1 MDSGDEPFKGSLR
14 ASMIKNIEGK
24 MIGKDGKP
32 LRKAVRF
39 SSHDENPM
47 LNSDNPKSLGDVAT
61 PIHEVLDDDGQA
73 PKPKESHTSSFAS
86 VLLNSQPKQTVKISE
101 MRNMESVDGARV
113 TIPMSA
119 VEEVSSRFKNTLY
132 GFFIGKRLAFRLVE
146 NYVKNTWAKFG
157 LKRVMLEDDFFLFQ
171 FESKDGMEKV
181 MEGGPWLIRL
191 VPLFLN
197 IWTPNTLLRK
207 DEIKS
212 APVWIKLH
220 HVPIVA
226 YSEVGLSLIT
236 TQIGRPI
243 MLDTYTSS
251 MCLKSWGRKEYARAL
266 VEVLAE
272 EELLESLVV
281 AIPKNDGKGH
291 TLATISIEYEWKPPR
306 CGVCKVFDHVE
317 DKCPKVV
324 KSVVVEESTK
334 NDDDGFTEVKKKKHK
349 PKQPKQ
355 VEGVRLSKPKPNFYI
370 PNNPIH
376 PSNPPNPTH
385 SIQKQS
391 PPALTFSLTPPS
403 HLTPLTSFSITTNKK
418 PQSIQLPKNNNIP
431 QALSHPPL
439 INQFHTIAEKST
451 NPNL

>member
-1 MDSGDEPFKGSLR
+1 MSTSSAHQQSLADIDFETRPPMLERGSYIPWKGETSIANGAKDDKKKKEPITKDTTKVSNSFSALVTADDDDTDWGDKDHWKESNSRVNESDSEEVEEIVMEDIHESHVQNSNLVKLCSCVFNHWDWTSNGSLCSKGHSY
-14 ASMIKNIEGK
+14 AYLAEIGEEG
-24 MIGKDGKP
+24 
-32 LRKAVRF
+32 A
-39 SSHDENPM
+39 
-47 LNSDNPKSLGDVAT
+47 
-61 PIHEVLDDDGQA
+61 
-73 PKPKESHTSSFAS
+73 
-86 VLLNSQPKQTVKISE
+86 
-101 MRNMESVDGARV
+101 
-113 TIPMSA
+113 
-119 VEEVSSRFKNTLY
+119 
-132 GFFIGKRLAFRLVE
+132 
-146 NYVKNTWAKFG
+146 
-157 LKRVMLEDDFFLFQ
+157 FLF
-171 FESKDGMEKV
+171 
-181 MEGGPWLIRL
+181 
-191 VPLFLN
+191 FLN

-355 VEGVRLSKPKPNFYI
+355 VEGVRLSKPKPNFYYRRVEKGENSI
-370 PNNPIH
+370 ANAAMDDKKKKEPITKDTTKV
-376 PSNPPNPTH
+376 SN
-385 SIQKQS
+385 
-391 PPALTFSLTPPS
+391 
-403 HLTPLTSFSITTNKK
+403 SFS
-418 PQSIQLPKNNNIP
+418 
-431 QALSHPPL
+431 ALVTADDDDTDWGDKEHWKELNSRVNESDSEEVEEIVMEDRHG
-439 INQFHTIAEKST
+439 NVVAGYTGAST
-451 NPNL
+451 PGVNVSND

>member
-1 MDSGDEPFKGSLR
+1 MGGSPWGRKLNTWFAEVLQKNIVKDVDRVALLRASFDGMNMGWNGSFMYRGMDSGDDPLKGSLR

-32 LRKAVRF
+32 LRRRP
-39 SSHDENPM
+39 N
-47 LNSDNPKSLGDVAT
+47 
-61 PIHEVLDDDGQA
+61 
-73 PKPKESHTSSFAS
+73 
-86 VLLNSQPKQTVKISE
+86 VKISGDGVIWS
-101 MRNMESVDGARV
+101 RLIGARV
-113 TIPMSA
+113 
-119 VEEVSSRFKNTLY
+119 
-132 GFFIGKRLAFRLVE
+132 
-146 NYVKNTWAKFG
+146 NYYHVRQLRIRKIMLRKTWAKFG

-197 IWTPNTLLRK
+197 IWTPNTLLMK
-207 DEIKS
+207 EEIKS

-272 EELLESLVV
+272 EELLESMVV
-281 AIPKNDGKGH
+281 AIPKNDGKGY

-324 KSVVVEESTK
+324 KPVVVVESTK

-349 PKQPKQ
+349 PKQPRQ
-355 VEGVRLSKPKPNFYI
+355 VEGVRLSKPKPNFYYRRVEKGE
-370 PNNPIH
+370 
-376 PSNPPNPTH
+376 T
-385 SIQKQS
+385 SIANGAKDD
-391 PPALTFSLTPPS
+391 
-403 HLTPLTSFSITTNKK
+403 KK
-418 PQSIQLPKNNNIP
+418 KKEP
-431 QALSHPPL
+431 
-439 INQFHTIAEKST
+439 
-451 NPNL
+451 